1 MSISRVRAAGDGR
14 KACQRIC
21 GRYSGLSMPKATD
34 FPAVGKVLSRDDA
47 SVTFNPQN
55 TTYELKLQVPNY
67 AGPIG
72 QRAEAVITTS
82 ARKVYTVPS
91 GGNFIQP
98 IFGPPRII
106 QGRVK
111 YLDEREMVVHGGA
124 PVIVQLPAGEDAFD
138 LANGDLT
145 FASLANVVALPGAK
159 FQLAAV
165 AALK

>member
-1 MSISRVRAAGDGR
+1 MA
-14 KACQRIC
+14 KT
-21 GRYSGLSMPKATD
+21 TD
-34 FPAVGKVLSRDDA
+34 FPAVGKVLSRDEG
-47 SVTFNPQN
+47 SLVFNPQN
-55 TTYELKLQVPNY
+55 TNYELKLEIPNY
-67 AGPIG
+67 DGPIG
-72 QRAEAVITTS
+72 QRIEGFIRVA
-82 ARKVYTVPS
+82 ARKVYPVPS
-91 GGNFIQP
+91 GGNFIAP
-98 IFGPPRII
+98 IFGPPRIV

>member
-1 MSISRVRAAGDGR
+1 
-14 KACQRIC
+14 
-21 GRYSGLSMPKATD
+21 MPKATD
-34 FPAVGKVLSRDDA
+34 FPAIGRVLSKDDT
-47 SVTFNPQN
+47 SVVFNPLN
-55 TTYELKLQVPNY
+55 TNYELKLLIANY
-67 AGPIG
+67 DGPIG
-72 QRAEAVITTS
+72 QRIEAFITVA

-91 GGNFIQP
+91 GGNFIAP

-111 YLDEREMVVHGGA
+111 FLDEREMVVHGGA

>member
-1 MSISRVRAAGDGR
+1 
-14 KACQRIC
+14 
-21 GRYSGLSMPKATD
+21 MPKATD
-34 FPAVGKVLSRDDA
+34 FPAIGRVLSKDDT
-47 SVTFNPQN
+47 SVVFNPLN
-55 TTYELKLQVPNY
+55 TNYELKLLIANY
-67 AGPIG
+67 DGPIG
-72 QRAEAVITTS
+72 QRLEAFITVS

-91 GGNFIQP
+91 GGNFIAP

-111 YLDEREMVVHGGA
+111 FLDEREMVVHGGA
-124 PVIVQLPAGEDAFD
+124 PVIIQLPAGEDAFD

>member
-1 MSISRVRAAGDGR
+1 
-14 KACQRIC
+14 
-21 GRYSGLSMPKATD
+21 MPKATD
-34 FPAVGKVLSRDDA
+34 FPAIGRVLSKDDT
-47 SVTFNPQN
+47 SVVFNPLN
-55 TTYELKLQVPNY
+55 TNYELKLLIANY
-67 AGPIG
+67 DGPIG
-72 QRAEAVITTS
+72 QRLEAFITVS

-91 GGNFIQP
+91 GGNFIAP

-111 YLDEREMVVHGGA
+111 FLDEREMVVHGGA